1 MKAALRVRVQ
11 PGARGT
17 GLVGW
22 MADGTL
28 KLRVS
33 AAAEE
38 GRANRAVVELLAAV
52 LAVREQAVRVAR
64 GERSRSKTV
73 EVDGLDDRMVAA
85 RIETALRRGTA
96 DDRRQQGGG

>member
-1 MKAALRVRVQ
+1 
-11 PGARGT
+11 
-17 GLVGW
+17 

-52 LAVREQAVRVAR
+52 LEVPEQAVRVTR
-64 GERSRSKTV
+64 GGRSRSKTV
-73 EVDGLDDRMVAA
+73 AVDGLDDRTVAA
-85 RIETALRRGTA
+85 RIETALHRGTA
-96 DDRRQQGGG
+96 DGGRRHGGG